1 MITLGIEGTA
11 HTLGVGIVDSENR
24 VLADVRR
31 TYVPKQGIHPR
42 EAAQFMG
49 DCFGEALASALSSAG
64 LGFGDIG
71 LISFSQGPGMGP
83 CLRTVATGA
92 RALSLHHR
100 IPLLGVNHC
109 VAHIEVGRVLCRLMD
124 PLVLYVS
131 GGNTQ
136 VLMLRDRHYRIF
148 GETLD
153 VGVGNMLDKFGRETG
168 LAHPAG
174 PKIEA
179 LAKQGKKYIE
189 LPYAVKGTDLS
200 FSGILTAAVNC
211 FNSGENSLEDVCFSL
226 QETSFAM
233 LTEVTERALAHLKAE
248 EVLLTGGVGNNSR
261 LQGML
266 AELCREH
273 GASFGVPE
281 GYCSDNA
288 VMIAVLGALMHGAG
302 VRQEIEDTVVRQKF
316 RTDAVEVSWDPWA
329 EGRV

>member
-11 HTLGVGIVDSENR
+11 HTLGVGIVGPGNK

-31 TYVPKQGIHPR
+31 TYVPKAGIHPR

-49 DCFGEALASALSSAG
+49 DNFGEAVSSALSSAG
-64 LGFGDIG
+64 VAFKDVG
-71 LISFSQGPGMGP
+71 LVSFSQGPGLGP

-109 VAHIEVGRVLCRLMD
+109 VAHIEVGRVFCGLRD

-136 VLMLRDRHYRIF
+136 VLMLRGRRYRIF

-153 VGVGNMLDKFGRETG
+153 IGVGNMLDKFGRETG
-168 LAHPAG
+168 LVHPAG

-179 LAKQGKKYIE
+179 LAREGKNYVE

-211 FNSGENSLEDVCFSL
+211 FSSGGHSLEDVCFSL
-226 QETSFAM
+226 QETSFSM
-233 LTEVTERALAHLKAE
+233 LAEVSERALAHLKAK

-261 LQGML
+261 LQDML
-266 AELCREH
+266 TEMCREH
-273 GASFGVPE
+273 GARFGVPK
-281 GYCSDNA
+281 GYCSDNG

-302 VRQEIEDTVVRQKF
+302 VRQGIEDTIVRQKF
-316 RTDAVEVSWDPWA
+316 RTDAVDISWDPWA
-329 EGRV
+329 